1 MWFYV
6 QHVLIPHQQSEAA
19 LYGIPRGNLSDLYPR
34 WLGARELLLH
44 HRNPYSA
51 EVTREI
57 QAGYYGRPLDPALP
71 HDPKDEQRFAYPA
84 YVVFLLA
91 PTITLPF
98 AVAQKAFLWL
108 LVGLTITSVLLW
120 LRTLRWRVTIETTA
134 TMIVLTL
141 GSFPLLQGIKLQQ
154 LTLLVA
160 GLIAI
165 SAMLLAEGHLFA
177 AGVLLA
183 LATIKP
189 QLALPVSAWFLLWAF
204 SDWTRRRRLWWGFLA
219 TMAALILGAEYWL
232 PGWIGRFGE
241 AVVAYRRYNPGAES
255 GLNVLITPQWG
266 RWLAVLVVVALTVLV
281 WRRRYT
287 VAGSPTHNQVTV
299 LILAATV
306 AVVPQAPLYNQV
318 LLLPGI
324 LFAFQRRMAWST
336 GLVRSGVAAL
346 CGLMLLW
353 PWLAAFAL
361 CVASLFLPAE
371 SVQKA
376 WALPLYTN
384 VAIPVAVLGWL
395 VCGFAEAARS
405 T

>member
-6 QHVLIPHQQSEAA
+6 QHVLIPHQQREAA
-19 LYGIPRGNLSDLYPR
+19 AYGIPRGNLSDLYPR

-44 HRNPYSA
+44 HRDPYSA

-71 HDPKDEQRFAYPA
+71 NDPRDEQRFAYPV

-98 AVAQKAFLWL
+98 AVAQRGFLWL
-108 LVGLTITSVLLW
+108 LVALTIASVLLW
-120 LRTLRWRVTIETTA
+120 LRTLGWKVSFETTVV
-134 TMIVLTL
+134 MVVLTL

-154 LTLLVA
+154 LTLLVG

-165 SAMLLAEGHLFA
+165 SAALLVEGHLFT
-177 AGVLLA
+177 AGVVLA
-183 LATIKP
+183 LATVKP
-189 QLALPVSAWFLLWAF
+189 QLALPVSGWFLLWAV
-204 SDWTRRRRLWWGFLA
+204 SDWSRRCRFCWGFSA
-219 TMAALILGAEYWL
+219 TMAALFLGAEYWL
-232 PGWIGRFGE
+232 PGWIGRFRE

-255 GLNVLITPQWG
+255 ALNVLLTPQLG
-266 RWLAVLVVVALTVLV
+266 KGLAVVVVIALAVLV
-281 WRRRYT
+281 WRRRHT
-287 VAGSPTHNQVTV
+287 LAGSPAHDQVTV

-306 AVVPQAPLYNQV
+306 VLVPQAPLYNQV

-324 LFAFQRRMAWST
+324 LFAVQQRKAWSAGWMRR
-336 GLVRSGVAAL
+336 GLATV

-353 PWLAAFAL
+353 PWLAAVVL
-361 CVASLFLPAE
+361 CVASIFLPAE
-371 SVQKA
+371 SVQNA

-384 VAIPVAVLGWL
+384 AAIPVAVLGWL
-395 VCGFAEAARS
+395 ICSSGDAARPA
-405 T
+405 